1 MKRGQLSKE
10 EKIFILSNLD
20 KDLKS
25 LAVQLDRS
33 ENIVKTFIEE
43 NSKLSSQAQ
52 QSVQENSESN
62 PEVPVFE
69 DLIGKRSYA
78 TILTKAA
85 SELAD
90 NFTKKTSG
98 SRFNSRAIY
107 KIKDD
112 KPKS

>member
-33 ENIVKTFIEE
+33 ENIIKNFIEE
-43 NSKLSSQAQ
+43 NSKQNVEPQPLNQDVPA
-52 QSVQENSESN
+52 
-62 PEVPVFE
+62 EVPVFE

-90 NFTKKTSG
+90 NFTKKTST
-98 SRFNSRAIY
+98 SRFNSRAIF
-107 KIKDD
+107 KIKND

>member
-33 ENIVKTFIEE
+33 ENIIKNFIEE
-43 NSKLSSQAQ
+43 NSKQAVETQ
-52 QSVQENSESN
+52 PLNQDAPVD
-62 PEVPVFE
+62 VPVFE

-90 NFTKKTSG
+90 NFTKKTAN
-98 SRFNSRAIY
+98 SRLSSRAIF
-107 KIKDD
+107 KIKND